1 MKESMDLKTV
11 KLKKKKLVQIKSWFL
26 EKSIKLIPLCRLDK
40 KKKKTYITTI
50 SHKGGKFLLLIPF
63 TLNG

>member
-11 KLKKKKLVQIKSWFL
+11 KLKKKISLNQKLVL

-40 KKKKTYITTI
+40 EKQEDIYY
-50 SHKGGKFLLLIPF
+50 HY
-63 TLNG
+63 